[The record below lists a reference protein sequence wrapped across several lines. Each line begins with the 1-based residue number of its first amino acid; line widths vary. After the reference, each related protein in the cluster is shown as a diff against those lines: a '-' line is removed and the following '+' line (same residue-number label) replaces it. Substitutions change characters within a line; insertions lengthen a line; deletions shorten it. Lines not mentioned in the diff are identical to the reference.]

1 MLSYEHTQTCHLK
14 ATIFLLIPSDPE
26 TKTNT
31 GSPSS
36 DSRSQDINEDS
47 CETQV
52 REDQVEKS
60 ERFALDGPCSPD
72 NRRGQY
78 LKAVLSVDSED
89 SCNPSSTSLDFP
101 PTPSDSPASESPSKW
116 THLTEFELNGLRT
129 LLEKLESLPENKK
142 CVPLGIENP
151 QALLDDMKVN
161 REGHTVTNTAYH
173 AELWFT
179 LCFVL
184 CCCVGC
190 LKRTRRRRP
199 QTSHHR
205 RSCGVLAEENDKG
218 KKS

>member
-1 MLSYEHTQTCHLK
+1 MNVAAFHLLGVAEGWCWHSGVVSEKIFAAASAEVELTRSHCK
-14 ATIFLLIPSDPE
+14 ATIFLLIPSDQE
-26 TKTNT
+26 TKANT

-52 REDQVEKS
+52 RDDQVEKS
-60 ERFALDGPCSPD
+60 ERVALDGPCSPD

-101 PTPSDSPASESPSKW
+101 PTPLDSPASESPSKW

-151 QALLDDMKVN
+151 QALLEDMKVN
-161 REGHTVTNTAYH
+161 QEGDTVTNTACNT
-173 AELWFT
+173 ECSFT
-179 LCFVL
+179 F
-184 CCCVGC
+184 C
-190 LKRTRRRRP
+190 L
-199 QTSHHR
+199 S
-205 RSCGVLAEENDKG
+205 SAAV
-218 KKS
+218 

>member
-1 MLSYEHTQTCHLK
+1 MTEAFLLLTCSAPDSEATFYKQTL
-14 ATIFLLIPSDPE
+14 TFFIFLLIPSDQEP
-26 TKTNT
+26 KANT

-47 CETQV
+47 CEAQV
-52 REDQVEKS
+52 REDQVEKP
-60 ERFALDGPCSPD
+60 ERLDGPCSPD

-151 QALLDDMKVN
+151 QALLEDMKVN
-161 REGHTVTNTAYH
+161 QGGDR
-173 AELWFT
+173 
-179 LCFVL
+179 
-184 CCCVGC
+184 
-190 LKRTRRRRP
+190 
-199 QTSHHR
+199 
-205 RSCGVLAEENDKG
+205 
-218 KKS
+218 